1 MRSIGLEHELHH
13 AWTRNRVAYTWQE
26 LATHLKDVSISAQQ
40 GLDVPSNPQP
50 QMPMRKLPQLGK
62 LHSAWPGKFT
72 CCGMC
77 ALFFVWHLMLSLQYC
92 ETLPRDHLDE
102 YDAEMDFFDAED
114 ELIES
119 YLSPPPL
126 PVSVDLP
133 SKKSRRK
140 RNGKST

>member
-1 MRSIGLEHELHH
+1 VLFCFPP
-13 AWTRNRVAYTWQE
+13 AAYE
-26 LATHLKDVSISAQQ
+26 V
-40 GLDVPSNPQP
+40 
-50 QMPMRKLPQLGK
+50 
-62 LHSAWPGKFT
+62 
-72 CCGMC
+72 
-77 ALFFVWHLMLSLQYC
+77 
-92 ETLPRDHLDE
+92 PRDNLITELVDE

-140 RNGKST
+140 RNGRST